1 MYNDHKHNAYLSQQ
15 ALKHSWLTGLSA
27 TDHDLSASLRKH
39 RVKARISLAVTR
51 ISLARRIE
59 ALKLEE
65 ARAAEAPDESDI
77 PADAGKAADEA
88 LGSRD
93 TPVFTMQS
101 RISRAAK
108 ADIFRAV
115 VLAKT
120 KEMRQQQETLKLE
133 KSASANIH
141 DRTESDSR

>member
-1 MYNDHKHNAYLSQQ
+1 
-15 ALKHSWLTGLSA
+15 
-27 TDHDLSASLRKH
+27 
-39 RVKARISLAVTR
+39 
-51 ISLARRIE
+51 
-59 ALKLEE
+59 LKLEE
-65 ARAAEAPDESDI
+65 ARAAEAPEESDI
-77 PADAGKAADEA
+77 PADAGRAADEA

-120 KEMRQQQETLKLE
+120 KEMRHQQETLKLE
-133 KSASANIH
+133 KTASVHIP
-141 DRTESDSR
+141 DRTGSGSK